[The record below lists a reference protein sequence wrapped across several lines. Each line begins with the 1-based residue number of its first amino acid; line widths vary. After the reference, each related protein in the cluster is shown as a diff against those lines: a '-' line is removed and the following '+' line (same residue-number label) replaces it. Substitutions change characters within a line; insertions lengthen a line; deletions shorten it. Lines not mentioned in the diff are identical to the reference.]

1 MPNENI
7 TNENIM
13 TVAEC
18 ADILNMNVRQL
29 REAIENKTFPFGICI
44 KSNKSK
50 IYKISR
56 PAFNRWY
63 NGEDFTENTFN
74 QR

>member
-1 MPNENI
+1 ML
-7 TNENIM
+7 NENIM

-18 ADILNMNVRQL
+18 AGILNMNVQQL

-56 PAFNRWY
+56 PAFERWY
-63 NGEDFTENTFN
+63 TGEVLTAKEK
-74 QR
+74 